1 MYLKADKNTDYGK
14 VLDLLDVAAHNG
26 VVLVGMIGDQ
36 KPGTVSTIPGD
47 TREPAPAG
55 GKK

>member
-1 MYLKADKNTDYGK
+1 

-36 KPGTVSTIPGD
+36 KPGTVSTIQGD
-47 TREPAPAG
+47 TKEATPAAG